1 MCVLLGALAGLVP
14 AAASAQSTARPLK
27 VVQLG
32 DSYSAGNGAGDY
44 YGPKDCY
51 RSSSNWA
58 ERYLDTLRASYNVTF
73 VNRACSGGV
82 INGLTNRRNMDTKR
96 AAVYVPDEVDKDD
109 AGARAALDS
118 RGDCNSRY
126 RDDEAYEITATGAY
140 QDPRVGPGTTVWY
153 DCERYMHPQIN
164 AVGRDTDL
172 VLFTIGGNDVEFA
185 TIVKECFALG
195 FRDPG
200 TCREKID
207 AAQDA
212 IGDVGVRT
220 GQFLRTLKSRL
231 RPDAQIV
238 LVTYPYLEKD
248 PDFHLRGGF
257 LFLDNYAVGREIR
270 ELGDMG
276 DEGQEAA
283 VAAINAE
290 GGAKV
295 TLLDDVK
302 THFAGHE
309 PDGRTTSRN
318 PDRWI
323 HEFDTFTMAEWYH
336 FNSTGH
342 QEIANLL
349 GGRPETLPLTFDIEA
364 GGAVDIAFVID
375 TTGSMGG
382 SIDSVKAA
390 AVDLVNDVAAR
401 TSAARFSLVDYRDFV
416 ERTGTAGD
424 YPSKLDQDFTSDATT
439 INAAIQ
445 GLQLGDGGDW
455 PETMYS
461 GLNTAFN
468 LSWRPGVKKMAIVL
482 ADAPPLDP
490 EPYTNLTANDI
501 VLKSLSIDPVEV
513 HVVDVYGGATTD
525 AVRDIATRTNGAIH
539 PTSPSQAA
547 AEIADAIDGSLDQPY
562 AWAAGPY
569 VGKVG
574 ETVTLD
580 GRGSYGVTS
589 DIVTFHWVVDGEA
602 STLRAP

>member
-1 MCVLLGALAGLVP
+1 MRLVGVCVLLGALAGLVP

-96 AAVYVPDEVDKDD
+96 AAVYVPEEVDKDD

-126 RDDEAYEITATGAY
+126 RDDEAYEITATGAV
-140 QDPRVGPGTTVWY
+140 QDPRVGSGTTVWF

-220 GQFLRTLKSRL
+220 GQFLRALKSRL

-349 GGRPETLPLTFDIEA
+349 GGRPDTLPLTFDLEA

-382 SIDSVKAA
+382 SIDSVKSA
-390 AVDLVNDVAAR
+390 AVELVNDVAAR
-401 TSAARFSLVDYRDFV
+401 TSAARFSLVDYRDFPD
-416 ERTGTAGD
+416 RTGDPGD
-424 YPSKLDQDFTSDATT
+424 YPSKLRQDFTSDTST
-439 INAAIQ
+439 INTAIQ
-445 GLQLGDGGDW
+445 ALGLGDGGDW

-461 GLNTAFN
+461 GLNTAFD
-468 LSWRPGVKKMAIVL
+468 LAWRPGVKKMAIVL

-562 AWAAGPY
+562 AWAAG
-569 VGKVG
+569 
-574 ETVTLD
+574 
-580 GRGSYGVTS
+580 RTS
-589 DIVTFHWVVDGEA
+589 A
-602 STLRAP
+602 RSARP